1 MGPAKVLPLLVLLL
15 LVMALPAVRAQTRP
29 QSDDDYRR
37 PAQSDNRSGNDM
49 RRQDADDVRRRA
61 EDLSHIPQNG
71 ADRQDTEALVPYGG
85 PNPDLRG
92 QISQLG
98 AGIAQNGGARAIVP
112 LPQPGGRRPGS
123 GVPVA
128 GERRLIPTEVVAEM
142 ASPATPQAIAAL
154 ALRNNLALVDQLA
167 SQLTGTTLLLLR
179 IPDQRPLAA
188 VIGAL
193 QADAAVLSA
202 QPNYL
207 FALQDARTAGG
218 DALQYA
224 SLKLRLPEAHKLA
237 AGDNVLVGVI
247 DSGIDARHPELAGS
261 IAATFDAIGR
271 AGGPHDHG
279 TAIAG
284 LIVAHGRL
292 TGTAPRARLLAV
304 RAFDAASNGA
314 QGTTF
319 NILKGLDW
327 MAVKGARVI
336 NMSFAGPSDPA
347 IHRSLEGAFRNGIM
361 LIAAAGNAGPKSPP
375 LFPGADPDVLAVTA
389 TDAADKIFAASNRGG
404 YIAVAAP
411 GVDVLVAAPDGGYQ
425 VSSGTSF
432 SAAEVSG
439 IAALMIQKHPDLSP
453 QAVRVILMSTAKPL
467 KQGSDPRLADAYQAV
482 ASQENGQRSAGR

>member
-1 MGPAKVLPLLVLLL
+1 MRLGPARVLPLILLL
-15 LVMALPAVRAQTRP
+15 LLTALPAVRAQP
-29 QSDDDYRR
+29 QTDDDFRR
-37 PAQSDNRSGNDM
+37 PAQSDNRSSNDM
-49 RRQDADDVRRRA
+49 RRPDGDDVRRRA
-61 EDLSHIPQNG
+61 EDLSRMPPNG
-71 ADRQDTEALVPYGG
+71 ADRQDTDALAPYGG

-92 QISQLG
+92 QIGQLG
-98 AGIAQNGGARAIVP
+98 ASIAQNGGARTIVP
-112 LPQPGGRRPGS
+112 LPPPVGRRPGN
-123 GVPVA
+123 GMPAA

-142 ASPATPQAIAAL
+142 ASPATPQGIAAL
-154 ALRNNLALVDQLA
+154 VLRNNLTLIDQLA

-179 IPDQRPLAA
+179 IPDQRPLAT

-207 FALQDARTAGG
+207 FALQDAGAAGG
-218 DALQYA
+218 DPLQYA

-261 IAATFDAIGR
+261 IAATFDAIGH

-304 RAFDAASNGA
+304 RAFDAAGNAA

-347 IHRSLEGAFRNGIM
+347 IHRGLEGAFRNRIM

-389 TDAADKIFAASNRGG
+389 TDATDRIFAASNRGG

-411 GVDVLVAAPDGGYQ
+411 GVDVLVAAPDGSYQ

-439 IAALMIQKHPDLSP
+439 IAALMIQKHPDLTP

-467 KQGSDPRLADAYQAV
+467 KQGGDPRLADAYQAV
-482 ASQENGQRSAGR
+482 ASQQNTQRAAGR

>member
-1 MGPAKVLPLLVLLL
+1 
-15 LVMALPAVRAQTRP
+15 
-29 QSDDDYRR
+29 
-37 PAQSDNRSGNDM
+37 
-49 RRQDADDVRRRA
+49 
-61 EDLSHIPQNG
+61 
-71 ADRQDTEALVPYGG
+71 
-85 PNPDLRG
+85 
-92 QISQLG
+92 
-98 AGIAQNGGARAIVP
+98 
-112 LPQPGGRRPGS
+112 
-123 GVPVA
+123 
-128 GERRLIPTEVVAEM
+128 VVAEM

-154 ALRNNLALVDQLA
+154 ALRNNLTLIDQLA

-193 QADAAVLSA
+193 QTDAAVLSA

-207 FALQDARTAGG
+207 FALQDERAAGG

-304 RAFDAASNGA
+304 RAFDADGTAA

-347 IHRSLEGAFRNGIM
+347 IHRGLEGAFRNGIM

-389 TDAADKIFAASNRGG
+389 TDAADRIFAASNRGG

-411 GVDVLVAAPDGGYQ
+411 GVDVLVAAPDGSYQ

-439 IAALMIQKHPDLSP
+439 IAALMIQKHPDLTP

-482 ASQENGQRSAGR
+482 ASQESSRRNAGR

>member
-1 MGPAKVLPLLVLLL
+1 MGPARVLPLLVLLL
-15 LVMALPAVRAQTRP
+15 LVMALPAVRAQP
-29 QSDDDYRR
+29 QTDDNFRTTTPGRARD
-37 PAQSDNRSGNDM
+37 NDM
-49 RRQDADDVRRRA
+49 RRPDADDVRRRA
-61 EDLSHIPQNG
+61 EDLSRIPQND
-71 ADRQDTEALVPYGG
+71 ADRPDTDALVPYGG

-92 QISQLG
+92 QIGQLG
-98 AGIAQNGGARAIVP
+98 ASIAQNGGARAIVP
-112 LPQPGGRRPGS
+112 LPQPVGRRPGS
-123 GVPVA
+123 GVPAA

-142 ASPATPQAIAAL
+142 AGPATPGAIAAL
-154 ALRNNLALVDQLA
+154 ALRNNLTLIDQLA

-207 FALQDARTAGG
+207 FALQDARPTGG
-218 DALQYA
+218 DGLQYA

-261 IAATFDAIGR
+261 IAATFDATGR
-271 AGGPHDHG
+271 ADGPHDHG

-304 RAFDAASNGA
+304 RAFDAANNEA

-347 IHRSLEGAFRNGIM
+347 IHRGLEGAFRNQIM
-361 LIAAAGNAGPKSPP
+361 LVAAAGNAGPKSPP

-389 TDAADKIFAASNRGG
+389 TDATDRIFAASNRGG

-411 GVDVLVAAPDGGYQ
+411 GVDVLVAAPDGSYQ

-439 IAALMIQKHPDLSP
+439 IAALMIQKHPDLTP

-482 ASQENGQRSAGR
+482 ASQENSRRSAGR